1 MCHAPTVHLETCF
14 FLFFLF
20 FFAGLTQFMLL
31 ETMELSQIQT
41 YLIGVLLF
49 INFFFYLKLL
59 NSNVLQHRILLSLLH
74 ACLRLFI
81 VLGAAII
88 NLGNECISHEKAHQ
102 FFPRSASY
110 ARDYRHFWSVLKHR
124 FVRVCVFLCWQWDE
138 KNKKKQKKWLAE
150 PEISLRSQCRGC
162 CVVWN
167 TAPTHKCTLHCL
179 HSQAG
184 CMFTSTHVEKT
195 QSLI

>member
-1 MCHAPTVHLETCF
+1 
-14 FLFFLF
+14 
-20 FFAGLTQFMLL
+20 MLL

-138 KNKKKQKKWLAE
+138 KKEEAE
-150 PEISLRSQCRGC
+150 EVISRTRNLITLSVQRLLC
-162 CVVWN
+162 CVK
-167 TAPTHKCTLHCL
+167 HCTDTQMWMQTVNALFAFTGRMYVHI
-179 HSQAG
+179 HSCG
-184 CMFTSTHVEKT
+184 KDTKLNLSKD
-195 QSLI
+195 